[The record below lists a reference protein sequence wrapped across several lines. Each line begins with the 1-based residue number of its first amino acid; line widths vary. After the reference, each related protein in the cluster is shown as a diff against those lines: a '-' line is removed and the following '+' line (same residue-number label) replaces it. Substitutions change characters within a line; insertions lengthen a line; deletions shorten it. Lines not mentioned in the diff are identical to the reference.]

1 MVKVSIY
8 RDKNGDIT
16 SYEVAG
22 HAGAAEKDGYDLVC
36 NSVSVLTQAPLIGME
51 QYLKLKPHYTIDEE
65 SGIFT
70 LKLDEAD
77 ANTQAILETMYLAL
91 LSVERQFPQFV
102 RVKAIRR

>member
-1 MVKVSIY
+1 MVKVDIY
-8 RDKNGDIT
+8 RDKNGNII
-16 SYEVAG
+16 SYNVSG
-22 HAGAAEKDGYDLVC
+22 HAGVAEAGHDIIC
-36 NSVSVLTQAPLIGME
+36 SAVSALTQAPLIGLE
-51 QYLKLKPHYTIDEE
+51 QYLKLKPHYTVDEE

>member
-1 MVKVSIY
+1 MVKVDIY
-8 RDKNGDIT
+8 RDKNGNII
-16 SYEVAG
+16 SYRVAG
-22 HAGAAEKDGYDLVC
+22 HAGCEDEDGYDLVC

-51 QYLKLKPHYTIDEE
+51 QYLIDEE

>member
-22 HAGAAEKDGYDLVC
+22 HAGAAEEDGYDLVC
-36 NSVSVLTQAPLIGME
+36 NSVSVLTQAPLIGLE
-51 QYLKLKPHYTIDEE
+51 RYLKLKPQYTVDEE

-70 LKLDEAD
+70 LKLDQAD
-77 ANTQAILETMYLAL
+77 SNTQAILETMVLAL
-91 LSVERQFPQFV
+91 QSVERQFPQY
-102 RVKAIRR
+102 VKVKDTRR

>member
-1 MVKVSIY
+1 MVKVDIY
-8 RDKNGDIT
+8 RDENGNII
-16 SYEVAG
+16 SYRVAG
-22 HAGAAEKDGYDLVC
+22 HAGCEDEDGYDLVC

-51 QYLKLKPHYTIDEE
+51 RYLKLKPHYTVDAE

-102 RVKAIRR
+102 KVKAIRR